1 LAVERA
7 RARVAEA
14 GLTNVEIVHRRA
26 EELPEGSDYSLVLTM
41 SIRRRGV
48 KQFGVQML
56 DKSASIC

>member
-1 LAVERA
+1 
-7 RARVAEA
+7 VAEA